1 MQNKKRS
8 KEEKLKH
15 LQTIASLIIKKPLLA
30 EDEAS
35 FVSFIAKKLKLSQR
49 QAKKDLYEVKKLRK
63 EIDAL
68 NVKDEIARKKLEYAF
83 IKEEA
88 LKQKN
93 LNAYL
98 GAVNKEAE
106 MLALEKYVVLLQLQQ
121 EEKSED
127 DGSSLQEKKEL
138 LMNKLFPKN
147 TD

>member
-1 MQNKKRS
+1 MKSKKRR

-15 LQTIASLIIKKPLLA
+15 LKTIASYIIKKPLLA
-30 EDEAS
+30 EDESS
-35 FVSFIAKKLKLSQR
+35 FVSFVATKLKISLK
-49 QAKKDLYEVKKLRK
+49 QAKKDLDEVKKLQK
-63 EIDAL
+63 EISTL
-68 NVKDEIARKKLEYAF
+68 NIKNEIARKKLEYAF

-106 MLALEKYVVLLQLQQ
+106 MLALEKYTVLLQLQQ

-138 LMNKLFPKN
+138 LMNKLFPKK
-147 TD
+147 

>member
-1 MQNKKRS
+1 M
-8 KEEKLKH
+8 
-15 LQTIASLIIKKPLLA
+15 LA
-30 EDEAS
+30 EDESS
-35 FVSFIAKKLKLSQR
+35 FVSFVATKLKISLK
-49 QAKKDLYEVKKLRK
+49 QAKKDLDEVKKLQK
-63 EIDAL
+63 EISTL
-68 NVKDEIARKKLEYAF
+68 NIKDEIARKKLEYAF

-106 MLALEKYVVLLQLQQ
+106 MLALEKYTVLLQLQQ

-138 LMNKLFPKN
+138 LMNKLFPKK
-147 TD
+147 